1 MESRSDIRKE
11 GKKEYVVV
19 AKAVG
24 INLAALL
31 LVFAFFEPGASVDDL
46 WPANILYGA
55 CTGEYIP
62 TLLYSNDL
70 LALLMVALLK
80 AFPNVAWYYVLFYAG
95 MWLSFVAL
103 TYIFLKKC
111 SGTHFWICF
120 LLLTLPAYH
129 DFFVRLNF
137 GKTAALLTAAGFA
150 LIFYAIASSKK
161 KICCYLFGTVL
172 ILFGS
177 MIRYSMLL
185 MVIMVFF
192 GGFLSLC
199 IRGIRQKNPALK
211 KQILSFAVTLAAL
224 YAVAWVLQF
233 YSTTHLENQ
242 GFLKDFQ
249 EINAARASVQ
259 DYAKPP
265 YKQYREQY
273 EKLGISEN
281 DFQIYWGETFM
292 TYDPDKFTTEMLEA
306 VRDFSPISKYQ
317 GEDVTETVV
326 NITRNL
332 LRVSFASPQ
341 MVAFVVTLCLL
352 LLSPKTKTLEV
363 LLSGSMSVVAVL
375 YLLWKGRTTPDVLT
389 AVFFTGGLVA
399 LLLSGEWLSP
409 PKKRTIPIYIF
420 AAVGMLFADY
430 ENLSASG
437 YYGETYYTGSEVETE
452 NRYWEDAKTIEEYVS
467 LMNEDREHV
476 YLVFEI
482 LGRQKWLAYYD
493 IFEAQQP
500 GSRDNIIMMYDWG
513 LQKTQLEKFGI
524 QNPWSEITDNNTI
537 YWALYG
543 SDKDQIEKITTYI
556 QENYAPDAKASLA
569 KQVGELSIYR
579 FYTDSDAIADYLD
592 GYTVKEKKEELV
604 TDLHVSRKQDTC
616 HILGTAYVKGQD
628 SFAQTV
634 VVEVVDENSK
644 ESAFAYL
651 EQSQNKTCKTQ
662 DKKDGKYAACQGE
675 VDISGMSQNISVYV
689 YVQVNGSLYK
699 EKVQ

>member
-1 MESRSDIRKE
+1 MESGHE
-11 GKKEYVVV
+11 AKKEYLVVV
-19 AKAVG
+19 KAAG
-24 INLAALL
+24 INLLALL
-31 LVFAFFEPGASVDDL
+31 LIFAFFEPGASVDDL

-70 LALLMVALLK
+70 LAFLMVALLK
-80 AFPNVAWYYVLFYAG
+80 IFPQVAWYYVLFYAG

-103 TYIFLKKC
+103 TYVFLKKC
-111 SGTHFWICF
+111 HGLHFGVCY
-120 LLLTLPAYH
+120 LLLVLPAYH
-129 DFFVRLNF
+129 DFFVRVNF
-137 GKTAALLTAAGFA
+137 GKTAALMVAAGFA
-150 LIFYAIASSKK
+150 LVFYAIECFEKK
-161 KICCYLFGTVL
+161 VCCYLFGTLL
-172 ILFGS
+172 IFFGS

-199 IRGIRQKNPALK
+199 VRGIRQKNPDLK
-211 KQILSFAVTLAAL
+211 KQFLSFVVTLAVL
-224 YAVAWVLQF
+224 YAVTWVPQF
-233 YSTTHLENQ
+233 YSSTYLENR
-242 GFLKDFQ
+242 GFLADFQ

-265 YKQYREQY
+265 YKQYQKQY

-317 GEDVTETVV
+317 GEDLTETFV

-352 LLSPKTKTLEV
+352 LLSPKTKTSEV
-363 LLSGSMSVVAVL
+363 LLSGSMSVVAVM

-409 PKKRTIPIYIF
+409 PKKRTLPIYIF
-420 AAVGMLFADY
+420 AAVGILFADY

-452 NRYWEDAKTIEEYVS
+452 NRYWEDSKVIEEYIS

-493 IFEAQQP
+493 IFEVQEP

-524 QNPWSEITDNNTI
+524 QNPWSEITDNNTV

-543 SDKDQIEKITTYI
+543 SDKDQIEKITLYI
-556 QENYAPDAKASLA
+556 QENYAPNAKATLA

-579 FYTDSDAIADYLD
+579 FYTDSEAILQYLD
-592 GYTVKEKKEELV
+592 GYTAIDGDKDLV
-604 TDLHVSRKQDTC
+604 TDMTVSRKKDTC
-616 HILGTAYVKGQD
+616 SISGTVYVKGQD

-634 VVEVVDENSK
+634 VAEVVDEKSG
-644 ESAFAYL
+644 ERTCTYL
-651 EQSQNKTCKTQ
+651 SQTENKSPQVEDKQ
-662 DKKDGKYAACQGE
+662 DAKYSACQGE
-675 VDISGMSQNISVYV
+675 VAVSDMSKDISVYV
-689 YVQVNGSLYK
+689 YVQVNGALYK